1 MIILYNEHAK
11 VNNNFFETSGSGNT
25 CKPVGN
31 VTCLL
36 GEEEVGEDLL
46 PGVGIRVGVQLDQ
59 RLRLVVRQ
67 PDGLQEGYTDER

>member
-1 MIILYNEHAK
+1 MK
-11 VNNNFFETSGSGNT
+11 TGN
-25 CKPVGN
+25 GN